1 MTRIHASLNIL
12 DSIIR
17 SLAMSYLDA
26 NNPSA
31 STFTRNAVPVV
42 EVSAEPYFSP
52 TQPYI
57 TSMSMPS
64 PIQQYAQPQQIGVD
78 PTVRPA
84 NCPCDSLSLGYQWP
98 ESHTQVPGWIATAG
112 WNREWTEG
120 EIRKEE
126 CRRLCWSTL
135 MLVSGHTSF
144 SAAVNWRSL
153 DLFVGEPS
161 NVRGVLNRLTPLTE
175 AAHLPCSI
183 RFYSRES
190 LYSRPTLMATSTLS
204 AAKVRF
210 GPSTFAR
217 CCSGMRACA
226 CGTIPVSA
234 TWTGETLP
242 CARGSRRRR

>member
-42 EVSAEPYFSP
+42 EVSSEQYFSP
-52 TQPYI
+52 TQPYL
-57 TSMSMPS
+57 TAMSMPS
-64 PIQQYAQPQQIGVD
+64 PIQQYAQPQQIGAD
-78 PTVRPA
+78 PAVRA
-84 NCPCDSLSLGYQWP
+84 ASCPCDSLSLGFQWP
-98 ESHTQVPGWIATAG
+98 ESHTQVPGWIATAM

-135 MLVSGHTSF
+135 MLISGHTSF
-144 SAAVNWRSL
+144 ASAVNWKSL

-161 NVRGVLNRLTPLTE
+161 NVRGILN
-175 AAHLPCSI
+175 
-183 RFYSRES
+183 
-190 LYSRPTLMATSTLS
+190 
-204 AAKVRF
+204 
-210 GPSTFAR
+210 
-217 CCSGMRACA
+217 
-226 CGTIPVSA
+226 
-234 TWTGETLP
+234 
-242 CARGSRRRR
+242 